1 MENTKNLRFFIGE
14 TKFQAGIFLSRK
26 IAERK
31 IYYPALKIESF
42 ETLEEAMATFRSRYG
57 DTVDIGKIKL
67 NVLHQVKDERA
78 YSVFWTKQVV
88 GITETENY
96 SDNFNVLVPDND
108 QFVWWRHRLTYQN
121 AQHFAAS
128 RFCEV
133 WQNPEMYIIEYI
145 RVNRPVRLAEIK
157 YNCNGK

>member
-1 MENTKNLRFFIGE
+1 MENHKNVKVFLGT
-14 TKFQAGIFLSRK
+14 TKFKAGIFLSGK

-31 IYYPALKIESF
+31 PYFKALKLESF
-42 ETLEEAMATFRSRYG
+42 DSVEEAEAVLRDRYG
-57 DTVDIGKIKL
+57 DAIGDAKIKL
-67 NVLHQVKDERA
+67 NVLHQIRDERA

-88 GITETENY
+88 GITYTNNY
-96 SDNFNVLVPDND
+96 SDNFNVLLPDND
-108 QFVWWRHRLTYQN
+108 QFVWWRHHLTYQD

-133 WQNPEMYIIEYI
+133 WQNPELYIIECI
-145 RVNRPVRLAEIK
+145 PVNRPVRLAEIK